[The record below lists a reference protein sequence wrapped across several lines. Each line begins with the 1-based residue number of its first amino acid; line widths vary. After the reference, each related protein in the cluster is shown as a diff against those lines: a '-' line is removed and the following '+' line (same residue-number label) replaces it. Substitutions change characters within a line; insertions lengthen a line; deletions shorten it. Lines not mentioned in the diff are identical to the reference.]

1 LSKLNEIIGAEL
13 ARGRA
18 ISFARFMELALYCP
32 VYGYYESEKDK
43 IGRAGDFYT
52 SVSVGPLF
60 GELLA
65 FQFCEWLD
73 QLGLTTETGTEPS
86 RWCQI
91 CEVGA
96 HAGRLAR
103 DILGWIQLHRPDLS
117 PVITYWII
125 EPSSRR
131 RAWQAE
137 FLASL
142 AGRVRW
148 LGRGEWPA
156 PFRGIVFSNELLD
169 AMPIHRLGWDAANRS
184 WFEWGVTGTPEALE
198 WTRLPLPVAGGKYAG
213 YIQLI
218 PEVPVELACILPD
231 GFTIEIPY
239 AATAWWSEAAMT
251 LAQGKLLTIDYGDVE
266 GGCFRPERPG
276 GTLRAYRDHQV
287 CPSLLT
293 DPGLQDL
300 TAHVDFSAIR
310 RAGEKAG
317 LQTEALIFQEDFLTR
332 IARQSWSQD
341 GGHILGEWTSERTR
355 QFLTL
360 THPNHLGR
368 LFRVL
373 IQSRGMQE

>member
-1 LSKLNEIIGAEL
+1 
-13 ARGRA
+13 
-18 ISFARFMELALYCP
+18 MDLALYCP

-43 IGRAGDFYT
+43 IGRAGDFFT

-65 FQFCEWLD
+65 FQFCQWLD
-73 QLGLTTETGTEPS
+73 QLGRKTETGTEPA

-91 CEVGA
+91 CEAGA

-117 PVITYWII
+117 PLITYWII

-137 FLASL
+137 SL
-142 AGRVRW
+142 APFAARVRW
-148 LGRGEWPA
+148 FGTGEWPG

-169 AMPIHRLGWDAANRS
+169 AMPQHRLGWDADQRS
-184 WFEWGVTGTPEALE
+184 WFEWGVTGAPEALE
-198 WTRLPLPVAGGKYAG
+198 WTRLPLPVAGEEDADF
-213 YIQLI
+213 IRLI
-218 PEVPVELACILPD
+218 PEVPVELACVLPD
-231 GFTIEIPY
+231 GFTIEISS
-239 AATAWWSEAAMT
+239 AATAWWSQAALK

-266 GGCFRPERPG
+266 GHFFRPERPG

-287 CPSLLT
+287 CPSPLT

-310 RAGEKAG
+310 RAGEQAG
-317 LQTEALIFQEDFLTR
+317 LQTEALISQEVFLTR
-332 IARQSWSQD
+332 IARQTWSPD
-341 GGHILGEWTSERTR
+341 GAHIFGQWPSVRTR
-355 QFLTL
+355 QFQTL
-360 THPNHLGR
+360 THPDHLGR

-373 IQSRGMQE
+373 IQSRDMKD